1 MKPKGFI
8 LYASETGAKLNAD
21 VHTGGGDDDTEILQ
35 AALDKALEWGHLHLI
50 LDGAARVRGLKIH
63 SNTTIECPD
72 ADCGLFMSDDIPGPV
87 LRTAHYSLRGGER
100 TQVVHGPGQNAQHLV
115 DIGVRGISGER
126 QAQPADRVRHAQA
139 HGQQDVRRFPG

>member
-1 MKPKGFI
+1 MIPKGFI
-8 LYASETGAKLNAD
+8 LYASETGARLNAN

-63 SNTTIECPD
+63 SNTIIECPD

-100 TQVVHGPGQNAQHLV
+100 TQDSAAQH
-115 DIGVRGISGER
+115 R
-126 QAQPADRVRHAQA
+126 ADRRNLQP
-139 HGQQDVRRFPG
+139 QQRASSPSRGGDGGVCRLA